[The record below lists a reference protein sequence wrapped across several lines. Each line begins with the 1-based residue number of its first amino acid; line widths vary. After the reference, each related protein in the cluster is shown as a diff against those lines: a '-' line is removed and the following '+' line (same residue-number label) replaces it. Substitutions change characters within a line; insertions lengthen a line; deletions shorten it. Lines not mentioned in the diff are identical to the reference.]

1 MAIAHQKLKFN
12 RPRGYGAMRFATN
25 CVADVPEPWASRFIA
40 DGTAELVEAKAAKP
54 KADDKANA
62 KGK

>member
-1 MAIAHQKLKFN
+1 
-12 RPRGYGAMRFATN
+12 MRFATN

-54 KADDKANA
+54 KADDKAKA